1 MQVGPGADSIHKL
14 LAAEKEAQ
22 RVVKA
27 ARDEKAAKIKQA
39 QQEAAR
45 EVAAYKAQRED
56 AYKQMMER
64 GKGDAASRLTQLQGD
79 TDGAIR
85 AMTAAVNSKK
95 SAVCDQ
101 ITAWVTRAY

>member
-22 RVVKA
+22 RIVKA

-64 GKGDAASRLTQLQGD
+64 GKGDAASRLSKLQAE
-79 TDGAIR
+79 TEASIR
-85 AMTAAVNSKK
+85 NMQSTVSSKK
-95 SAVCDQ
+95 PDVCRQ
-101 ITAWVTRAY
+101 IMTWVTRAY